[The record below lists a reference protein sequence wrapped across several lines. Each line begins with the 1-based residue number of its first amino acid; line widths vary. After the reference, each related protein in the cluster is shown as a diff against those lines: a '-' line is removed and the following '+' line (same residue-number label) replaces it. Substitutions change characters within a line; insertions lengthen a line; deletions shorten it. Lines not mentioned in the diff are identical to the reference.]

1 MRGRSVITFTV
12 LNRGTSY
19 CTFKKGEMTREQLM
33 AGGEEL
39 EELAVELDL
48 IAKRDPSEAG
58 KLEHQ
63 VAEELERDAHQDQ

>member
-1 MRGRSVITFTV
+1 M
-12 LNRGTSY
+12 
-19 CTFKKGEMTREQLM
+19 M

-39 EELAVELDL
+39 EELGVELDL

-63 VAEELERDAHQDQ
+63 VPKNSSKTLIKISELEKSECPMIK

>member
-1 MRGRSVITFTV
+1 MPAPT
-12 LNRGTSY
+12 LNNIAKS
-19 CTFKKGEMTREQLM
+19 
-33 AGGEEL
+33 

-63 VAEELERDAHQDQ
+63 VAEELDREPPRNQ

>member
-1 MRGRSVITFTV
+1 LITCRP
-12 LNRGTSY
+12 L
-19 CTFKKGEMTREQLM
+19 

-39 EELAVELDL
+39 EELGVELDL